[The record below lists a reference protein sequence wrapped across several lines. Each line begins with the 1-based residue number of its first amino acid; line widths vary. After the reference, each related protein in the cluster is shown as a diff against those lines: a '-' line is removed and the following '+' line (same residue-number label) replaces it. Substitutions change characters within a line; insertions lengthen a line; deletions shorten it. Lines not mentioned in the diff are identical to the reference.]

1 MKIDKHIASRRK
13 ETVDHL
19 NRIQGQIEAL
29 KKCVESD
36 ADCIDIATLTTSIA
50 KSFDSLR
57 NKTLEGSIINQVL
70 KDGINLS
77 EKRKNQIQQIIK
89 LYKK

>member
-1 MKIDKHIASRRK
+1 MEKNEEKNKRRRETLDHI
-13 ETVDHL
+13 

-29 KKCVESD
+29 KAYVSD
-36 ADCIDIATLTTSIA
+36 GKDCLEVATLTTSIA

-57 NKTLEGSIINQVL
+57 FRTLEGYLIHQFSGNEVSHKQHEQL
-70 KDGINLS
+70 RSLLN
-77 EKRKNQIQQIIK
+77 